1 MECNIEKIKN
11 DIKEKLPQLNPE
23 IKYDISEVKRMITEC
38 TDAVLDDYREQGYIS
53 SNYSVNVDYDRD
65 NETMFVDI
73 TYENK
78 QLIYY
83 VKDCYT

>member
-1 MECNIEKIKN
+1 MECNTEKIKN

-23 IKYDISEVKRMITEC
+23 IKYDISEVKKMVTEC
-38 TDAVLDDYREQGYIS
+38 ADAVLDDYSEQGYIS

-78 QLIYY
+78 QSIYY

>member
-11 DIKEKLPQLNPE
+11 DIKEKLPQFNPE
-23 IKYDISEVKRMITEC
+23 IKYDISEVKRMFTEC
-38 TDAVLDDYREQGYIS
+38 TDAVLDDYSEQGYIS